1 MRNALAYIR
10 FSTPKQE
17 RGDSLERQQADIRAY
32 CDRKGWPVV
41 EWISDKGR
49 SAYKGDHLHGGNLG
63 KLTKRIEAGE
73 FPHGTVLVVE
83 KLDRLSRQGHRLA
96 RRWLETV
103 IACGIIVAVSAHDKQ
118 YDDASLDSLLDAIEV
133 WMAAKLAMDESAEK
147 GRRVGAAWHRKL
159 TEKAERGE
167 VLTSRCPGWLVPV
180 ETGQGD
186 QGTSFKI
193 VHERAVVIRSV
204 YEWTAAGD
212 GIARIAKRLAG
223 TAKPWGD
230 TGGNG
235 FTPTHIMRW
244 IDGPQAEGDMIPY
257 YANRKKENGKRVV
270 GYYPRVVDADLVTR
284 ARAGRMSR
292 RKTGGRRYINAYG
305 NLFMG
310 VMRCGRCGGG
320 VTMQRGPSTEQNK
333 HAGPGY
339 LHCANA
345 SLGRGCDSGVM
356 YRYLDFE
363 KAALAEILHLAL
375 DDKFFQK
382 PGETLAASIALAEA
396 RKAVEVI
403 RERLDSLT
411 TMMSM
416 VKDPAPLIEK
426 YDRLTDELARARAEV
441 ISAEELLVLAKG
453 QISPHG
459 HLQRVLSMKDAMS
472 SEDFDTRLDA
482 RQKVHEAIKG
492 VVEMVVC
499 DPADRFRPEGNSGE
513 PRKTL
518 TMILVGGA
526 LSFKFSNHGELLAQA
541 GVIEQLKAEQAGM
554 REGVLSSAGRT
565 AANLDA
571 LLTRSKS

>member
-1 MRNALAYIR
+1 MPNALGYLR

-17 RGDSLERQQADIRAY
+17 RGDSLERQQTDIRAY

-49 SAYKGDHLHGGNLG
+49 SAYKGDHLLGGNLG

-73 FPHGTVLVVE
+73 FAPGTVLVVE

-96 RRWLETV
+96 RRWLEKV
-103 IACGIIVAVSAHDKQ
+103 IECGMVVAVSTHDKQ
-118 YDDASLDSLLDAIEV
+118 YDDASLDSMLDAIEV

-167 VLTSRCPGWLVPV
+167 VMTARCPGWLTPV
-180 ETGQGD
+180 EIGQGD
-186 QGTSFKI
+186 QGTSFRI
-193 VHERAVVIRSV
+193 VTERAAVIRSV

-244 IDGPQAEGDMIPY
+244 IDGPQPEGDMIPY
-257 YANRKKENGKRVV
+257 FANRKKENGKRVV
-270 GYYPRVVDADLVTR
+270 GYYPRIVDADLVSR
-284 ARAGRMSR
+284 ARAGRMGR

-310 VMRCGRCGGG
+310 VMRCSRCSGV
-320 VTMQRGPSTEQNK
+320 VTMQRGPSSAKNK

-375 DDKFFQK
+375 DDSFFQK
-382 PGETLAASIALAEA
+382 PGETLAANIALAEA
-396 RKAVEVI
+396 RKAVEVV
-403 RERLDSLT
+403 RERLDNITT
-411 TMMSM
+411 TMSL

-426 YDRLTDELARARAEV
+426 YDRLVDELTLAQAGVVDADEAL
-441 ISAEELLVLAKG
+441 ILAKG
-453 QISPHG
+453 QIGPNG
-459 HLQRVLSMKDAMS
+459 HLQRVLSVKDAMS
-472 SEDFDTRLDA
+472 SDDFDTCLDA

-499 DPADRFRPEGNSGE
+499 DPEDHFGAEENANRPQ
-513 PRKTL
+513 KTL

-526 LSFKFSNHGELLAQA
+526 LSFKFSNRGELLGRA
-541 GVIEQLKAEQAGM
+541 GVMSQLKSGVPGM
-554 REGVLSSAGRT
+554 REGVLSVATRAAG
-565 AANLDA
+565 NLDA
-571 LLTRSKS
+571 LIARSEN